1 MTRTILAL
9 LLGGASLAGCTTTPI
24 NVACDPFR
32 SQFTKP
38 VPRSETLAEI
48 QLDVPSPA
56 ALKSARTKADVA
68 DDYSKLLA
76 LSMPDTES
84 LHGKT
89 DEAVLALSGGGQW
102 GAFGAGYLRQL
113 QQDGK
118 LPRFRLVT
126 GVSTGALQALFV
138 GANQGAAGMAGK
150 PGDPRFLD
158 RLADEYAITDERD
171 VVYRRGEISGALR
184 GAIAKLDPLRL
195 KIEKALCGVAPADPK
210 TPGDCQL
217 IAALAA
223 DGAPVVMLGFVE
235 ARTGEMQAVN
245 VSAIAQAATK
255 GQMTAKE
262 AQQCITAGALASV
275 AMPLFYQQVQVTS
288 KEPGAAG
295 KSETVTYY
303 DGGVR
308 QSLFLFETLSTLDQI
323 DGKAAGATARPVY
336 MIRNGPT
343 TAKVE
348 EESNRRLNGLKTAKR
363 GYSLLVNQSEVSAI
377 ETIRLRDSQP
387 VMKLATADGYDA
399 TFKDPVSGERICIR
413 PEGEVMFDRE
423 FMECLQALGRSKAV
437 SKGSRPEG
445 WITLT
450 PPRPLSGAGLPARP

>member
-9 LLGGASLAGCTTTPI
+9 LLGGVSLAGCTTTPI

-48 QLDVPSPA
+48 QLDVPPPA
-56 ALKSARTKADVA
+56 ALKSAKTKADVA
-68 DDYSKLLA
+68 DDYAKLLA

-84 LHGKT
+84 LRDNT
-89 DEAVLALSGGGQW
+89 NEAVLALSGGGQW

-113 QQDGK
+113 QRDGK

-138 GANQGAAGMAGK
+138 GANQGAAGK

-195 KIEKALCGVAPADPK
+195 KIEKALCGAAHADPK

-223 DGAPVVMLGFVE
+223 EGAPVVMLGFVE

-288 KEPGAAG
+288 QEPGVAG
-295 KSETVTYY
+295 KGEAVTYY

-323 DGKAAGATARPVY
+323 EGKAAGATARPVY

-348 EESNRRLNGLKTAKR
+348 EKSNGRLNGLKTAKR

-377 ETIRLRDSQP
+377 ETIRLRDKQP
-387 VMKLATADGYDA
+387 VMKLATADGFDRK
-399 TFKDPVSGERICIR
+399 FKDPAGGERICEKR
-413 PEGEVMFDRE
+413 DDEVMFERE

-437 SKGSRPEG
+437 STGPRPQG

-450 PPRPLSGAGLPARP
+450 PP